1 VTEEI
6 RKFLQQG
13 AADHFL
19 NKQAHWLVSAEPR
32 KFCGSYY
39 NPNWSMKFRAEHMQP
54 AYVDIKVCYYYF
66 FILYYII
73 FYFILA
79 KDLRVKSGGYKIF
92 KNLES
97 PSIL

>member
-1 VTEEI
+1 
-6 RKFLQQG
+6 
-13 AADHFL
+13 
-19 NKQAHWLVSAEPR
+19 
-32 KFCGSYY
+32 
-39 NPNWSMKFRAEHMQP
+39 MQP